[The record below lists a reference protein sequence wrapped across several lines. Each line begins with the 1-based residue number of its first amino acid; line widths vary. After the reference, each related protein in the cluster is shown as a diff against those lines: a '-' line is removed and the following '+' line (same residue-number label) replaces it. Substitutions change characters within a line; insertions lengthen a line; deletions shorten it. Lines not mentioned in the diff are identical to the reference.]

1 MRGWYGEYELPG
13 VHSEAFP
20 EQDEKSDG
28 AGGAGERSGRDYHPD
43 DLARTAAQA
52 AKNQQFL
59 WTQTGWRWSLGIL
72 VVPQKRFT
80 VLAVA
85 KRFGAASAA
94 RGETGTHIAVCKAV
108 LKIGT
113 TNELI

>member
-20 EQDEKSDG
+20 ELDEKSASAQVRENG
-28 AGGAGERSGRDYHPD
+28 LEETATGKAPAS
-43 DLARTAAQA
+43 TAAQV

-59 WTQTGWRWSLGIL
+59 RGQTGWRWSLTFL
-72 VVPQKRFT
+72 VVAQKGFT

-85 KRFGAASAA
+85 KRFGASGAA
-94 RGETGTHIAVCKAV
+94 RGETGAHIAVCQAV
-108 LKIGT
+108 LKIGS